1 MIVYVDTSAAM
12 KLLVEEKESAV
23 LADHL
28 QRRAED
34 NDTLVASLLLHTEL
48 HCAANRR
55 PEHIEHDSVSEVLS
69 AIALVDIENGD
80 LTTAPLLP
88 GRLRSADA
96 IHLATA
102 LRLNARAMVV
112 YDGELRAASRTAGIE
127 TVSPGPG

>member
-1 MIVYVDTSAAM
+1 MILYVDTSAAM

-28 QRRAED
+28 QQRTQD
-34 NDTLVASLLLHTEL
+34 GDTLVASLLLHTEL

-55 PEHIEHDSVSEVLS
+55 PEHIEHEAVSEVMS
-69 AIALVDIENGD
+69 AIALVDIESGD

-102 LRLNARAMVV
+102 LRLNVRAMVA
-112 YDGELRAASRTAGIE
+112 YDTELRAASRTAGIE
-127 TVSPGPG
+127 TISPGAD